1 MGGLWKFLKQWLT
14 KLIKVSRFCAISCKI
29 LQIIFCLLC
38 GLVQFLELQVQFR
51 HLLPQL
57 GVPQLLKYVV
67 DKDPNKCCK
76 LYGDRGVPNCTLIS
90 SGVIDMIGGSS

>member
-1 MGGLWKFLKQWLT
+1 MGRLEQVFKPRFTQ
-14 KLIKVSRFCAISCKI
+14 LIIIFRLC
-29 LQIIFCLLC
+29 QIISRIVQIIHCLL
-38 GLVQFLELQVQFR
+38 GVQFLELQVQFR

-76 LYGDRGVPNCTLIS
+76 CYGDRGEPNCMLIS